1 MRTVPTASKKLD
13 RIGLASDSGRL
24 PLFEEAVPCSVRND
38 EPVMEPGCSRDEVD
52 DGIAL
57 EEKLRRLLNGAGSLG
72 LVLLRLR

>member
-1 MRTVPTASKKLD
+1 
-13 RIGLASDSGRL
+13 
-24 PLFEEAVPCSVRND
+24 
-38 EPVMEPGCSRDEVD
+38 MEPGCSRDDVD